1 MVRVASNDM
10 AGMTFSVP
18 DALTTAAA
26 AVAIAGSAAGVYSW
40 CRKLYRRSI
49 GSRKDH
55 AKRFNELATG
65 VTSRYIEDRFGAPAF
80 VRDFDVR
87 GVMKLTERLYQTR
100 HAWLQILAN
109 ENDAVVRFSI
119 TVTDPRFRF
128 QILHL
133 TVGQLEAKIGHSRF
147 SEIRSFARKPKG
159 RSFKA
164 IVRRLGYSESY
175 WLGSPG
181 YYQSVVLSYNDAG
194 TGRFGC
200 SIDQAL
206 QRNILAF
213 EEGDLI
219 RDPPPGGWPECDPG
233 SHCAQQFR
241 AQTVV
246 NTLTILGAGFTVP
259 RMAEL
264 DPEGFKRARATLLG
278 DSLGPDAEYV
288 GTLVPA
294 PFRQRGKPLP
304 RPPRQ

>member
-119 TVTDPRFRF
+119 TVTDPRS
-128 QILHL
+128 
-133 TVGQLEAKIGHSRF
+133 ASR
-147 SEIRSFARKPKG
+147 SCI
-159 RSFKA
+159 
-164 IVRRLGYSESY
+164 
-175 WLGSPG
+175 
-181 YYQSVVLSYNDAG
+181 
-194 TGRFGC
+194 
-200 SIDQAL
+200 
-206 QRNILAF
+206 
-213 EEGDLI
+213 
-219 RDPPPGGWPECDPG
+219 
-233 SHCAQQFR
+233 
-241 AQTVV
+241 
-246 NTLTILGAGFTVP
+246 
-259 RMAEL
+259 
-264 DPEGFKRARATLLG
+264 
-278 DSLGPDAEYV
+278 
-288 GTLVPA
+288 
-294 PFRQRGKPLP
+294 
-304 RPPRQ
+304 